1 MLLQILIISQ
11 DYDNKKDGIF
21 LDGIL
26 KKMEKKI
33 KKEEENG
40 KKDGILLCLLF
51 KKKKKEKKRQKKI
64 RKKRWNILKKKNS
77 LKNGELSEIPLLNYE
92 GGPGVQ
98 LLNFEWGPSSRFPGS
113 LGPVSRGLGTTFIT
127 CPPFLLEGC

>member
-26 KKMEKKI
+26 NKMEKKI
-33 KKEEENG
+33 KKEQENG
-40 KKDGILLCLLF
+40 KKDGILLCFLF

-64 RKKRWNILKKKNS
+64 RKKR
-77 LKNGELSEIPLLNYE
+77 
-92 GGPGVQ
+92 
-98 LLNFEWGPSSRFPGS
+98 
-113 LGPVSRGLGTTFIT
+113 
-127 CPPFLLEGC
+127 

>member
-51 KKKKKEKKRQKKI
+51 KKKKRKEKTKKI
-64 RKKRWNILKKKNS
+64 RKKR
-77 LKNGELSEIPLLNYE
+77 
-92 GGPGVQ
+92 
-98 LLNFEWGPSSRFPGS
+98 
-113 LGPVSRGLGTTFIT
+113 
-127 CPPFLLEGC
+127 

>member
-1 MLLQILIISQ
+1 
-11 DYDNKKDGIF
+11 
-21 LDGIL
+21 
-26 KKMEKKI
+26 MEKKI

-51 KKKKKEKKRQKKI
+51 KKKKEKKRKKKI

-77 LKNGELSEIPLLNYE
+77 LKNVELSEIPLLNYE
-92 GGPGVQ
+92 RGPGVQ
-98 LLNFEWGPSSRFPGS
+98 LLNFEWGPRSRFPGS
-113 LGPVSRGLGTTFIT
+113 LGPVSRGLGTTFIP

>member
-21 LDGIL
+21 LDGIS

-33 KKEEENG
+33 KKEENG

-51 KKKKKEKKRQKKI
+51 KKK
-64 RKKRWNILKKKNS
+64 
-77 LKNGELSEIPLLNYE
+77 
-92 GGPGVQ
+92 
-98 LLNFEWGPSSRFPGS
+98 
-113 LGPVSRGLGTTFIT
+113 
-127 CPPFLLEGC
+127 